1 MVRCTIRT
9 EHHVALASFRMEYR
23 RLAEF
28 RDAADSSHT
37 CKQNQY
43 VVRVD
48 CIQRP
53 KQCSVVAKV
62 TPNCFNK
69 YKLIMYNFLPM
80 CTYNL
85 VVVNNRCS
93 FTVSFL
99 EKFKISSSAAVM

>member
-1 MVRCTIRT
+1 MLT

-53 KQCSVVAKV
+53 KQSSVVAKV
-62 TPNCFNK
+62 TSNFVNK
-69 YKLIMYNFLPM
+69 YKLIIKKILPM

-85 VVVNNRCS
+85 VIVNNLCS

-99 EKFKISSSAAVM
+99 KQF